1 MLHIGCHLSISKGY
15 HKAGLDALSIGA
27 DTFQY
32 FTRNPRG
39 GNAKELDLKDL
50 EKFWALYQEHDF
62 APLFAHAPYTMNLCS
77 DKADVREFAL
87 RVFQEDL
94 QRLAKLPPSYYIFHP
109 GSHVG
114 QGVEQGISWIV
125 DALNQSITED
135 NEIPILLE
143 GMSGKG
149 SEVGGRLE
157 ELRQIIQGV
166 KHNARV
172 GILVDSCHLYSAGY
186 DVVADLDGV
195 LEEIDRQVGLSR
207 LYGVHINDSKVDFA
221 SNKDRHEVLGEGTIG
236 TEPIVAIINHP
247 KLRHLVFN
255 LETPNELEGY
265 KKEIAYLRSRY
276 IEGERS

>member
-1 MLHIGCHLSISKGY
+1 MLKIGCHLSIAKGY
-15 HKAGLDALSIGA
+15 TKAGEDALAIGA
-27 DTFQY
+27 NTFQY

-39 GNAKELDLKDL
+39 GNAKALDEKDL
-50 EKFWALYQEHDF
+50 AAFSRLVEENDF

-77 DKADVREFAL
+77 DKEEVREFAL

-94 QRLAKLPPSYYIFHP
+94 ERLRRLPPSYYIFHP

-114 QGVEQGISWIV
+114 QGVDKGIEYIV
-125 DALNQSITED
+125 DALNKSIGAD
-135 NEIPILLE
+135 NEVPILLE

-157 ELRQIIQGV
+157 ELRDIIQGIR
-166 KHNARV
+166 HNRKV

-186 DVVADLDGV
+186 DVVSDLDGI
-195 LEEIDRQVGLSR
+195 LENIDKTVGLDR
-207 LYGVHINDSKVDFA
+207 LKGIHLNDSKVAFA

-236 TEPIVAIINHP
+236 KEAIVRIINHP
-247 KLRHLVFN
+247 KLRHLIFN

-265 KKEIAYLRSRY
+265 REEIAYLRKHYVEEAS
-276 IEGERS
+276 